1 MGTVSHL
8 DKGREKGTD
17 DSLKKDGQAESV
29 PGVGES
35 DSLRLSENAIRVLE
49 KRYLKKDDQGRT
61 IETPEE
67 MFRRVAHAVAQADL
81 LYGEEPDA
89 REVENRFFQM
99 MTRLEMMPNSPT
111 LMNAGRELG
120 QLSACFVLPV
130 GDSMDSIFAAVKDT
144 ALIHKSGG
152 GTGFSFSRVR
162 PKNDQVLSTK
172 GVSSG
177 PISFMTVFDAA
188 TETIKQGGMR
198 RGANMGVLSV
208 EHPDILEFITCKQD
222 SHRLNNFNLSV
233 ALTESFMEAVE
244 ADETYA
250 LTNPRTG
257 EVTGRLS
264 ACEVFDRIV
273 ESAWRNGEPGILFMD
288 RINRDNPTPAL
299 GTIESTNPCGE
310 QPLLPFE
317 SCNLG
322 SLNLAR
328 VVGEDG
334 KIDWA
339 RLEKNVRSSVHFL
352 DNVIDVNRYPL
363 EQIAQ
368 MSRANRKIGLGVM
381 GFADLLIRLG
391 IPYDSEEAIETG
403 ERVMEF
409 IARQAVHSSEDLAE
423 KRGPFPR
430 FEQSIF
436 SDGCRTPRRN
446 ATTTTIA
453 PTGTISLIS
462 GCSSGIEP
470 LFAVAFVR
478 HVLDDER
485 LIEIHP
491 LFEEIARR
499 EGFYSE
505 ALIEKILATGSVR
518 GLEEVP
524 EHWRRVFV
532 TSHDISPE
540 WHIRMQA
547 AFQKHTENSVSKTV
561 NFSAGATQEDVRE
574 AFWQAYRL
582 GCKGVTIYRDQS
594 REHQVLRKGVDRT
607 AAPAGPKEEYGPE
620 EESGSEARLTPRPR
634 PEFMQGIT
642 KRMDTSCGALYV
654 TINWDETG
662 RPFEVFTSM
671 GKAGGCA
678 SSQSEAIGRL
688 ASLALRSGV
697 DPGQVAR
704 QLRGISC
711 HLPRGLGKKR
721 ISSCADAVAQ
731 ALQFFLNGNP
741 QTFAGPAD
749 APGSYQGPEDSA
761 YLDISEKDAGILFLR
776 GACPDCQGPLEREG
790 GCAVC
795 RNCGYSDCL

>member
-1 MGTVSHL
+1 MGTVSRL
-8 DKGREKGTD
+8 DKTQGKGPAEAQNKG
-17 DSLKKDGQAESV
+17 DST
-29 PGVGES
+29 GVVLPAG
-35 DSLRLSENAIRVLE
+35 DTPAVQLSENAVRVLE
-49 KRYLKKDDQGRT
+49 KRYLRKDDEGCP

-67 MFRRVAHAVAQADL
+67 MFRRVARAVAQADL
-81 LYGEEPDA
+81 PYGEDA
-89 REVENRFFQM
+89 EVRETEERFFRL
-99 MTRLEMMPNSPT
+99 MTSLEMMPNSPT

-130 GDSMDSIFAAVKDT
+130 GDSMDSIFEAVKDT

-162 PKNDQVLSTK
+162 PRNDQVKSTR
-172 GVSSG
+172 GISSG

-198 RGANMGVLSV
+198 RGANMGVLAV
-208 EHPDILEFITCKQD
+208 DHPDIQEFISCKQEN
-222 SHRLNNFNLSV
+222 SRLNNFNISV

-244 ADETYA
+244 AGETYE
-250 LTNPRTG
+250 LINPRTG
-257 EVTGRLS
+257 EVTGRLG
-264 ACEVFDRIV
+264 AAQVFDRIV

-288 RINRDNPTPAL
+288 RINRDNPTPVL
-299 GTIESTNPCGE
+299 GRIESTNPCGE

-328 VVGEDG
+328 VVGDDG
-334 KIDWA
+334 GVDW
-339 RLEKNVRSSVHFL
+339 EKLAENVRLSAHFL
-352 DNVIDVNRYPL
+352 DNVIDANRYPL
-363 EQIAQ
+363 EQIER

-381 GFADLLIRLG
+381 GFADLLVRLG
-391 IPYDSEEAIETG
+391 IPYDSEEATRLAEKI
-403 ERVMEF
+403 MEF
-409 IARQAVHSSEDLAE
+409 IACQAASASEELAE
-423 KRGPFPR
+423 RRGPFPN
-430 FEQSIF
+430 FEQSIYSEQGF
-436 SDGCRTPRRN
+436 PPRRN

-470 LFAVAFVR
+470 LFATAFVR
-478 HVLDDER
+478 NVLDNER
-485 LIEIHP
+485 LVEIHP
-491 LFEEIARR
+491 LFEEISRK
-499 EGFYSE
+499 EGFYSDE
-505 ALIEKILATGSVR
+505 LIEKILRTGSVQ
-518 GLEEVP
+518 GLDEVP
-524 EHWRRVFV
+524 ERWRRVFV

-561 NFSAGATQEDVRE
+561 NFPEEATEEEVRE
-574 AFWQAYRL
+574 AFWLAYRL
-582 GCKGVTIYRDQS
+582 GCKGVTIYRDRS
-594 REHQVLRKGVDRT
+594 REHQVLQKGVGPSAGRT
-607 AAPAGPKEEYGPE
+607 LIE
-620 EESGSEARLTPRPR
+620 EESGDRARLTPRPR
-634 PEFMQGIT
+634 PEFMQGLT
-642 KRMDTSCGALYV
+642 KRMDTSCGSLYV

-697 DPGQVAR
+697 DPEQVAR

-711 HLPRGLGKKR
+711 HLPRGIGKKR

-731 ALQFFLNGNP
+731 ALQFFLNRNHLGSGESLGGG
-741 QTFAGPAD
+741 GPD
-749 APGSYQGPEDSA
+749 SMRLDQGGD
-761 YLDISEKDAGILFLR
+761 DIVEKELGMLFLR

-790 GCAVC
+790 GCSVC